1 MYGKDDELESEQME
15 EADMDIPRFNK
26 SLVCEF
32 QVQHDSI

>member
-1 MYGKDDELESEQME
+1 ME

-32 QVQHDSI
+32 QVQHDSIWG